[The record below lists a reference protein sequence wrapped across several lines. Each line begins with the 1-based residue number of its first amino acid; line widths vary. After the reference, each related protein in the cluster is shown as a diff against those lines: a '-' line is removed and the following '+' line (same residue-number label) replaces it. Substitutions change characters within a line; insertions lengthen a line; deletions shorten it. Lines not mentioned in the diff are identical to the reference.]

1 LNREDNNNRSN
12 DRRQDRDQRDQSDQR
27 DQRDQRDQG
36 DQRDQR
42 DQRNRERNPMTRP
55 GPGMGMP
62 PNMAPPNFP
71 PPGQGMGMPPNMGP
85 PNLPPPGA
93 GMDGM
98 PRTAP
103 PNFVPEAPRMER
115 SPMGGVYY
123 VNPSQQRGGSN
134 RPIRR
139 CVNSFTY
146 IWLRN
151 GSNFW
156 FYITR
161 VDDIFIQGFR
171 WRGNRWE
178 FDRISRNRII
188 FYRCF

>member
-12 DRRQDRDQRDQSDQR
+12 DRRQDRDQRDQR
-27 DQRDQRDQG
+27 DRG
-36 DQRDQR
+36 
-42 DQRNRERNPMTRP
+42 RNPM
-55 GPGMGMP
+55 
-62 PNMAPPNFP
+62 P
-71 PPGQGMGMPPNMGP
+71 PPGPGMGMPPNMGP
-85 PNLPPPGA
+85 PNMGPPNFPPPGA

-103 PNFVPEAPRMER
+103 PNFIPEAPKMER

-161 VDDIFIQGFR
+161 VDDVFIQGFR